1 MDEQL
6 VVADISEKG
15 GDSTSAVVSVDTPVV
30 ETVVVAFV
38 LAVEALVNTA
48 VVAFVLAVVALVKTA
63 VVELVDT
70 PAVEAFVDTT
80 AVETAGVAI
89 VLAVGALVDVPV
101 VEALVVHLQIYW

>member
-1 MDEQL
+1 VDEQL

-38 LAVEALVNTA
+38 LAV
-48 VVAFVLAVVALVKTA
+48 VAFVLAVVAFVLA

-70 PAVEAFVDTT
+70 PAVE
-80 AVETAGVAI
+80 
-89 VLAVGALVDVPV
+89 ALVDVPV